1 MQFNN
6 LKSIYLQIADF
17 MYSQILNGVWLDGER
32 IPSIRDL
39 AMQLE
44 VNPNTVTHTYT
55 MLQDDGILQNK
66 RGIGFFTSI
75 EARNI
80 VLEKKKTEFI
90 RTDLPAFFDS
100 MRQLGLS
107 PDDLK
112 KMYESYSKESG
123 NHEAL

>member
-1 MQFNN
+1 
-6 LKSIYLQIADF
+6 
-17 MYSQILNGVWLDGER
+17 
-32 IPSIRDL
+32 
-39 AMQLE
+39 
-44 VNPNTVTHTYT
+44 

-66 RGIGFFTSI
+66 RGIGFFTSA

-80 VLEKKKTEFI
+80 VLEKKKAEFI